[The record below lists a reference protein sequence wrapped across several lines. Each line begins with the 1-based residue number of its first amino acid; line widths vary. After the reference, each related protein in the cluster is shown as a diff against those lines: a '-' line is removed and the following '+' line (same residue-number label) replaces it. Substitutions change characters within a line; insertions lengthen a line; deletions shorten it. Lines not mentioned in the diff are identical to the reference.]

1 MRANEKGTNAH
12 KTHRIGSAALAAGLL
27 LSGVKKGTNGHKMD
41 KPLPSFL
48 RCLIASAIGPATTMD
63 NNNREKEEQKT
74 EYN

>member
-63 NNNREKEEQKT
+63 KITEKEEQKT
-74 EYN
+74 EYK